1 LVGRAVPLVVIRFD
15 DPGVDYEV
23 PLYGA
28 VSEALRRRP
37 GAVFDLVAVTPSIA
51 SGAGLPDEDAL
62 RNAEAV
68 LRSLTA
74 MGVPT
79 ERIFVAATASPL
91 VGADEV
97 HLYVR

>member
-1 LVGRAVPLVVIRFD
+1 LVIIRFN

-91 VGADEV
+91 VGTDEV

>member
-1 LVGRAVPLVVIRFD
+1 
-15 DPGVDYEV
+15 
-23 PLYGA
+23 
-28 VSEALRRRP
+28 
-37 GAVFDLVAVTPSIA
+37 
-51 SGAGLPDEDAL
+51 LPDEDAL